1 MINEIRD
8 AIIQYLKSVMKE
20 NDVVLAL
27 RSSSTPGILTPCILR
42 NKADLDQIEA
52 GFFHLNN
59 LAVYLSEFF
68 QKENRLST
76 LQGYLYVL
84 CKPCDTKAVTQMIS
98 DQQINPNKLKLVVY
112 ACEGMADM
120 KKIKNEIGLD
130 KDIKAIDLHLTELS
144 LTLLDG
150 SPLSIPV
157 SKVIS
162 SKCLECNKEY
172 HLTMSHVFVGDE
184 KKWKSHPYSI
194 ATAENKVLLQDQ
206 KKGKDLFDQLKAE
219 LSACIRCNA
228 CRNVCHACFCSDRCI
243 FDKPKMT
250 VGFLDKE
257 ISPIDNILFHMIR
270 FYHVAPNCTACG
282 ECERICPQ
290 GIPLSHLYE
299 YFHRLMQE
307 SLDFSAGS
315 SDSMRQAMLSYRLG
329 EDLV

>member
-8 AIIQYLKSVMKE
+8 AIVQYLSADMKE
-20 NDVVLAL
+20 NDAVLAL
-27 RSSSTPGILTPCILR
+27 RSSSTPGILTPCIIR
-42 NKADLDQIEA
+42 KKANLNQIET

-68 QKENRLST
+68 QRENNLST
-76 LQGYLYVL
+76 LSGCLYIL
-84 CKPCDTKAVTQMIS
+84 CKPCDTKAVIQMIS
-98 DQQINPNKLKLVVY
+98 DQQINSSKLKLIVY
-112 ACEGMADM
+112 ACDGMADI

-130 KDIKAIDLHLTELS
+130 KDYKNIELHQTELS

-150 SPLSIPV
+150 SPVSIPL
-157 SKVIS
+157 SKALS
-162 SKCLECNKEY
+162 GKCLECNKDY
-172 HLTMSHVFVGDE
+172 HLDLAHVFIGDE
-184 KKWKSHPYSI
+184 KKWKANLYSGKY
-194 ATAENKVLLQDQ
+194 TEKKQLLQDQ
-206 KKGKDLFDQLKAE
+206 KTGKDLFEQLKAE
-219 LSACIRCNA
+219 LSTCIRCNA

-257 ISPIDNILFHMIR
+257 IAPMDNILYHMIR

-315 SDSMRQAMLSYRLG
+315 SDSFRQAMLSYRLG

>member
-8 AIIQYLKSVMKE
+8 AIVQYLNSDMKE
-20 NDVVLAL
+20 NDAVLAL
-27 RSSSTPGILTPCILR
+27 KSSSTPGVLTPCIIR
-42 NKADLDQIEA
+42 KKAELSMIEA

-68 QKENRLST
+68 QKENNLST
-76 LQGYLYVL
+76 LKGSLYVL
-84 CKPCDTKAVTQMIS
+84 CKPCDTKAMIQMIS
-98 DQQINPNKLKLVVY
+98 DQQIAPNKLKLLVY
-112 ACEGMADM
+112 ACDGMADL
-120 KKIKNEIGLD
+120 KKIKAQIGLD
-130 KDIKAIDLHLTELS
+130 KDFKTIELHQTELS

-150 SPLSIPV
+150 SPLSIPQ
-157 SKVIS
+157 SKALS
-162 SKCLECNKEY
+162 EKCLECNREY
-172 HLTMSHVFVGDE
+172 HIDLPHVFIGDE
-184 KKWKSHPYSI
+184 KKWKTNTFHVKK
-194 ATAENKVLLQDQ
+194 TENKLLLQDQ
-206 KKGKDLFDQLKAE
+206 KEGKELFDQIKAE

-257 ISPIDNILFHMIR
+257 IAPMDNILYHMIR

-307 SLDFSAGS
+307 SLDFSAGT
-315 SDSMRQAMLSYRLG
+315 SDSIRQAMLSYRLG